1 MQCDAV
7 TWTNTLIHLKLL
19 FTAYAG
25 ILMVISACILKP
37 CSSLAPNYA
46 AIIIITGL
54 GKLKTDAA
62 AILLLVGGGSGRSGN
77 LAQVFYH

>member
-7 TWTNTLIHLKLL
+7 TWTNSLIHLKLL

-37 CSSLAPNYA
+37 WSSLAPNYA

-62 AILLLVGGGSGRSGN
+62 AILLLVVGVAAVGTWHKC
-77 LAQVFYH
+77 FTTD